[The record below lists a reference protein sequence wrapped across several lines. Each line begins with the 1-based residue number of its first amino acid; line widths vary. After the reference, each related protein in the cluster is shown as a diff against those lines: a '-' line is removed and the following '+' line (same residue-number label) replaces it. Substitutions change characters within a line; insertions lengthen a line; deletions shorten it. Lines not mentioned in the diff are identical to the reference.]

1 MGGASL
7 NPRISGDGS
16 RIVFESKADNL
27 IDGAGIA
34 KIEVIEGGYGYKGK
48 PTIEVYD
55 DPNVFNSG
63 GTPAQG
69 QS

>member
-34 KIEVIEGGYGYKGK
+34 KIKLLKEDMVTRVSQ
-48 PTIEVYD
+48 P
-55 DPNVFNSG
+55 
-63 GTPAQG
+63 
-69 QS
+69 